1 MKGGQDNRVAVNPWS
16 CQQQIVG
23 RVSIDDITRHLRFQI
38 PNLAS
43 ELDYAH
49 RPRTIGV
56 EIINGSLSN
65 AQSVDGDSQVWHVPV
80 RHNAQHGPW
89 INPNVGS
96 LYMTQYNLC
105 ST

>member
-1 MKGGQDNRVAVNPWS
+1 MKGGWDNRVAVNAWS

-23 RVSIDDITRHLRFQI
+23 RVNIDDITRHLRFQI

-56 EIINGSLSN
+56 ETINYSLSN
-65 AQSVDGDSQVWHVPV
+65 AQSVGGDSQALHDPV
-80 RHNAQHGPW
+80 MHNAQHGP
-89 INPNVGS
+89 
-96 LYMTQYNLC
+96 
-105 ST
+105 